1 MLQKLS
7 QVRSDWMENRMRRC
21 LTTAM
26 VLMLTGWGCVH
37 STASAQDSTDN
48 EETTSETVESSGS
61 ANDNENVKYELSE
74 EQANALAFYLQ
85 PTEDFDQNYNLSHKD
100 LEEKYW
106 ALVEAGSNGEPISEE
121 AIIEIL
127 GEPGYESSYA
137 QSRFLHYLAI
147 DAESAIQ
154 VKVQLY
160 EGEGLYQVTK
170 ETRDLSVFDS
180 LNITPEEAIDYH
192 ENKGVTYEEL
202 LEKLGEPTQTGYF
215 FGSETY
221 EVIWLSRNMTTTSAD
236 EEDKVVRYIAV
247 NFKEADEEITS
258 FYSDASYDALN
269 SSEDDTQ
276 EENETNSEE

>member
-1 MLQKLS
+1 MG
-7 QVRSDWMENRMRRC
+7 NRMRKY

-26 VLMLTGWGCVH
+26 VLMLTGWVGVH
-37 STASAQDSTDN
+37 STVTAQDSTDY
-48 EETTSETVESSGS
+48 EETSNETIDSSEA
-61 ANDNENVKYELSE
+61 ANDNEDVEYELSE
-74 EQANALAFYLQ
+74 ERANALALYLQ
-85 PTEDFDQNYNLSHKD
+85 PIEDFDQNYNLSHKD

-106 ALVEAGSNGEPISEE
+106 ALVESGNNGKPISEE
-121 AIIEIL
+121 AIIEVF

-160 EGEGLYQVTK
+160 EDEGLYQVTK

-180 LNITPEEAIDYH
+180 LNITLEEAIDYQ

-221 EVIWLSRNMTTTSAD
+221 EVIWLSRNISITSTD
-236 EEDKVVRYIAV
+236 EDNKVVRYIAV
-247 NFKEADEEITS
+247 NFKEAEEEITN

-269 SSEDDTQ
+269 SSEDNQQ